1 MMRIKNLFL
10 GVVGCLLSITS
21 VAQEANTAQLLDK
34 IIAKVDNHYILK
46 SEIEQQFQQYQSS
59 GQANTPDRCQ
69 ILEGLVINKLM
80 LAKAEID
87 SVIVEDKRI
96 DMELNSRMDQM
107 EQQYGT
113 AKNIVEAFG
122 KPIAT
127 MKEELRANLKE
138 QMTGRKMQDKI
149 TDDVK
154 ITPKEV
160 AAFFGTIPTD
170 SLPYLPSEVEV
181 GHIVRLAQ
189 PNKDQKNELI
199 SRLLDYR
206 RRIEKGESFEEL
218 AKLYSE
224 DLGSG
229 KRGGDLGFSKR
240 GQMVAP
246 FEAAALKLK
255 PNQMSEV
262 VESEFG
268 FHMIQLLDVRGQE
281 YHARHIL
288 LRPDYQKLD
297 LTEPTKY
304 LDSIRVLIQRDSIK
318 FDAAARDNSQDKGT
332 QDAGGLIMDMGS
344 RSYRI
349 PFDGTME
356 PGLYFSI
363 DSMKVGTISTPI
375 PYRTEDGRS
384 AVRILYF
391 KAKHPPHFANLK
403 EDYQKIS
410 NIALT
415 RKKNDAIEKWFLK
428 AKEDVFIY
436 IDDEFKS
443 CNTLGTVGG
452 SSGGASQ

>member
-1 MMRIKNLFL
+1 MQEK
-10 GVVGCLLSITS
+10 ITS
-21 VAQEANTAQLLDK
+21 
-34 IIAKVDNHYILK
+34 
-46 SEIEQQFQQYQSS
+46 
-59 GQANTPDRCQ
+59 
-69 ILEGLVINKLM
+69 
-80 LAKAEID
+80 
-87 SVIVEDKRI
+87 
-96 DMELNSRMDQM
+96 
-107 EQQYGT
+107 
-113 AKNIVEAFG
+113 
-122 KPIAT
+122 
-127 MKEELRANLKE
+127 
-138 QMTGRKMQDKI
+138 
-149 TDDVK
+149 DVK

-160 AAFFGTIPTD
+160 KAFFSRIPTD

-181 GHIVRLAQ
+181 GHIVRLAK
-189 PNKDQKNELI
+189 PNKTQKSELV

-255 PNQMSEV
+255 PNQMSDV

-268 FHMIQLLDVRGQE
+268 YHLIQLLAIRGQE

-288 LRPDYQKLD
+288 IRPDYQKLD
-297 LTEPTKY
+297 LTEPTNF
-304 LDSIRVLIQRDSIK
+304 LDSLRIIVQRDSLS
-318 FDAAARDNSQDKGT
+318 FDKAAREYSEDKMT
-332 QDAGGLIMDMGS
+332 QDAGGLLLDMDS
-344 RSYRI
+344 RSTRM

-356 PGLYFSI
+356 PGLYFSL
-363 DSMKVGTISTPI
+363 DSMSVGTISRPI

-403 EDYQKIS
+403 DDYQKIA

-415 RKKNDAIEKWFLK
+415 RKKNDAIESWFMK
-428 AKEDVFIY
+428 AKEDVFIF
-436 IDDEFKS
+436 IDDEYKG
-443 CNTLGTVGG
+443 CNVLSG
-452 SSGGASQ
+452 SVIDN

>member
-1 MMRIKNLFL
+1 MKLKGFLLGVFGLFL
-10 GVVGCLLSITS
+10 SFAAYS
-21 VAQEANTAQLLDK
+21 QEEAKPSLLDK
-34 IIAKVDNHYILK
+34 IIAKIDNHYILK
-46 SEIEQQFQQYQSS
+46 SEIEAQYQQYLAS
-59 GQANTPDRCQ
+59 GQANSPDRCQ
-69 ILEGLVINKLM
+69 ILESLVVNKLM

-96 DMELNSRMDQM
+96 EMELNSRMDQM
-107 EQQYGT
+107 EQQYGS
-113 AKNIVEAFG
+113 AKNIIEAFG
-122 KPIAT
+122 KPIST
-127 MKEELRANLKE
+127 MKEELRASLKE
-138 QMTGRKMQDKI
+138 QLTGRKMQDKI
-149 TDDVK
+149 TDAVT

-160 AAFFGTIPTD
+160 AQFFNKIPTD
-170 SLPYLPSEVEV
+170 SLPYLPAEVEV

-189 PNKDQKNELI
+189 PNKNQKDELI

-206 RRIEKGESFEEL
+206 RRIEKGENFEDL

-240 GQMVAP
+240 GAMVAP

-255 PNQMSEV
+255 RNMMSDV

-268 FHMIQLLDVRGQE
+268 FHLIQLLDIRGQE

-297 LTEPTKY
+297 LTDPTKY
-304 LDSIRVLIQRDSIK
+304 LDSIRILIQRDSLK
-318 FDAAARDNSQDKGT
+318 FDRAARDFSQDKAT
-332 QDAGGLIMDMGS
+332 QDAGGLIMDMNTK
-344 RSYRI
+344 SYRI

-363 DSMKVGTISTPI
+363 DSMKVGTLSTPI

-384 AVRILYF
+384 AVRILFF

-403 EDYQKIS
+403 DDYQKIA
-410 NIALT
+410 NIAIS

-436 IDDEFKS
+436 IDDEYKS
-443 CNTLGTVGG
+443 CNTLGTQSAENKE
-452 SSGGASQ
+452 SSQ

>member
-1 MMRIKNLFL
+1 MRIKNLFL
-10 GVVGCLLSITS
+10 GVVSCLISITS

-46 SEIEQQFQQYQSS
+46 SEIEQQFQQYQTS

-96 DMELNSRMDQM
+96 ELELSSRMDQM

-160 AAFFGTIPTD
+160 AAFFSTIPTD

-181 GHIVRLAQ
+181 GHIIRLAQ

-199 SRLLDYR
+199 ARLLDYR

-255 PNQMSEV
+255 PNQMSDV

-304 LDSIRVLIQRDSIK
+304 LDSIRVLIQRDSLK
-318 FDAAARDNSQDKGT
+318 FDAAARDHSQDKGT

-375 PYRTEDGRS
+375 PFRTEDGRS

-436 IDDEFKS
+436 IDDEFTS

>member
-1 MMRIKNLFL
+1 MRIKNLFL
-10 GVVGCLLSITS
+10 GVVSCLISITS

-96 DMELNSRMDQM
+96 EMELSSRMDQM

-160 AAFFGTIPTD
+160 AAFFSTIPTD

-181 GHIVRLAQ
+181 GHIIRLAQ

-199 SRLLDYR
+199 ARLLDYR

-304 LDSIRVLIQRDSIK
+304 LDSIRVLIQRDSLK
-318 FDAAARDNSQDKGT
+318 FDAAARDHSQDKGT

-436 IDDEFKS
+436 IDDEFTS